1 MSYILAALKK
11 ADQEHFLGSVP
22 DLATPQEVQPPVT
35 RSFRWYW
42 IIVALLVVNTV
53 LIVLLLKDRGAE
65 VATSPAAE
73 QATTAEPASV
83 SNRAPIPPEQH
94 ALPDN
99 DQATQSVPPATD
111 NQIDSAPVLEK
122 VSTPAVETPPRAGGE
137 VVMLPETTQ
146 TRNTE
151 LTILPDEDLDMP
163 ADDAIATQEPSQVQ
177 SWYDLPQSVRNNLDL
192 PRLDVHVYSEA
203 PAGRFIMVDLKKYRE
218 GDTLP
223 NGMVLEEILPDGMVM
238 SYQGERFRVDK

>member
-22 DLATPQEVQPPVT
+22 DLATPQEVQPPET

-53 LIVLLLKDRGAE
+53 LVVLLLKDRGTE
-65 VATSPAAE
+65 VAKPALTE
-73 QATTAEPASV
+73 QAETAIVPAS
-83 SNRAPIPPEQH
+83 APVLPERQ
-94 ALPDN
+94 ALAVN
-99 DQATQSVPPATD
+99 DQATQPVPPTTD
-111 NQIDSAPVLEK
+111 TQPNTTPVLEK
-122 VSTPAVETPPRAGGE
+122 ISTPAAEAPPRAGGE

-151 LTILPDEDLDMP
+151 LTLLPDEDLDTP
-163 ADDAIATQEPSQVQ
+163 AEDAIATQEPSQVQ
-177 SWYDLPQSVRNNLDL
+177 SWFDLPQSIRNNLDL

-203 PAGRFIMVDLKKYRE
+203 PVGRFIMVNLKKYRE

-223 NGMVLEEILPDGMVM
+223 NGMVLEEVLPDGMIM
-238 SYQGERFRVDK
+238 SYQGESFLVKK